1 MDINENPR
9 TGQDP
14 KMYVMSQSGNIYYFF
29 RSQIT
34 TSDKRYTLI
43 NWRAAA
49 GWKDPKK
56 YEVSL
61 SPPSRKNLN
70 VLILEMRKTSK
81 FPWDNFHPP
90 PAKTLLDIPKQEL
103 ETERSK
109 QNYKIYS

>member
-1 MDINENPR
+1 MGRFLERVTLEKSVIIPFNRHPSTEPIRKAKELDPKMDINENPK

-14 KMYVMSQSGNIYYFF
+14 KIYVMSQSGNIYYFF

-43 NWRAAA
+43 KRRAAA
-49 GWKDPKK
+49 GWKDPEK

-70 VLILEMRKTSK
+70 VLILEM
-81 FPWDNFHPP
+81 
-90 PAKTLLDIPKQEL
+90 
-103 ETERSK
+103 
-109 QNYKIYS
+109 